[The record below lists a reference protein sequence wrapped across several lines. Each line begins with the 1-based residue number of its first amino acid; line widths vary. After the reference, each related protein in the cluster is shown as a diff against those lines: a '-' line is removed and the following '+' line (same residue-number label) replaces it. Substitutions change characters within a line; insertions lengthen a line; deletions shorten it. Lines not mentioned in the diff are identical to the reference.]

1 MRTVVAFAARA
12 LLGGVTLLVVALLIA
27 PNGFTRSERRSI
39 DDQLKAVLAD
49 AGFTGRVEA
58 SLEARLDHHIDRRLA
73 NVGRLLWFDTL
84 TGLNDDNSCA
94 GCHSPTTGFADTQSI
109 AIGIDNNGIV
119 GPDRRGPRN
128 QRRAP
133 SVVNT
138 AFYPRLMWNSRFAAL
153 SDDPFDRE
161 DGFSFPPPEGLA
173 LSYLPH
179 LLTAQAFI
187 PPTERNEVAGFDFPG
202 DSDAIR
208 AEVIRR
214 LNATDYRML
223 FGEVFADVRG
233 GDPVTFDMF
242 AAAIAEFE
250 FSLTFANAPLDRFA
264 RGERSA
270 LSTEEKQGAL
280 LFFGEAGCLGCHS
293 VAGRSNEMFS
303 DFRDH
308 VLAVPQITPSVTN
321 STFDGPGGDED
332 FGREQVTGS
341 SDDRYAFRTAPLRNL
356 AVQPSFMHNGAFTS
370 LRAAIEHHLDVAAS
384 VRAYSPDEQA
394 LDDDLRLQM
403 GPIEPALARVDP
415 LVVTPRRLSAEQL
428 DALVAFVRDALLDPR
443 VQPAKLRRLV
453 PRTLPSGRRPLVFQ
467 FPSER

>member
-1 MRTVVAFAARA
+1 
-12 LLGGVTLLVVALLIA
+12 
-27 PNGFTRSERRSI
+27 
-39 DDQLKAVLAD
+39 
-49 AGFTGRVEA
+49 
-58 SLEARLDHHIDRRLA
+58 
-73 NVGRLLWFDTL
+73 
-84 TGLNDDNSCA
+84 
-94 GCHSPTTGFADTQSI
+94 
-109 AIGIDNNGIV
+109 
-119 GPDRRGPRN
+119 
-128 QRRAP
+128 
-133 SVVNT
+133 
-138 AFYPRLMWNSRFAAL
+138 
-153 SDDPFDRE
+153 
-161 DGFSFPPPEGLA
+161 
-173 LSYLPH
+173 
-179 LLTAQAFI
+179 
-187 PPTERNEVAGFDFPG
+187 
-202 DSDAIR
+202 
-208 AEVIRR
+208 
-214 LNATDYRML
+214 
-223 FGEVFADVRG
+223 
-233 GDPVTFDMF
+233 
-242 AAAIAEFE
+242 
-250 FSLTFANAPLDRFA
+250 
-264 RGERSA
+264 
-270 LSTEEKQGAL
+270 
-280 LFFGEAGCLGCHS
+280 
-293 VAGRSNEMFS
+293 MFS

-415 LVVTPRRLSAEQL
+415 LVATPRRLSAEQL